1 MASQIMLFAYYFV
14 KNFVRLMESSIAA
27 KLNECLCNIT
37 ADDLQDTSIVC
48 NGGKKLVVTTQVTFS
63 TESGDESA
71 STLTNRL
78 TQQASVS
85 SLTIPVSGSEAVIT
99 SACSD
104 DCFHTS
110 PVVAIIGSFG
120 GGALFSAVCIAL
132 IIAILLM

>member
-1 MASQIMLFAYYFV
+1 
-14 KNFVRLMESSIAA
+14 MESSIAA

-37 ADDLQDTSIVC
+37 AGDLQDTSIVC

-110 PVVAIIGSFG
+110 SVGANIGSFVG
-120 GGALFSAVCIAL
+120 GGLFSAVCIAL
-132 IIAILLM
+132 ILVILLM